1 MPRTRAERGHA
12 RTVVLSFGPFVI
24 GRMTYREPDAENLH
38 PADAA
43 LNPPARRYSWQ
54 VQQAALSSGSPTS
67 LKSKLIARRPFH
79 LSGRCD
85 LLLRLQRMERSV
97 QLRECAR

>member
-43 LNPPARRYSWQ
+43 LNLPTRRYSWQ
-54 VQQAALSSGSPTS
+54 VQPPPPA
-67 LKSKLIARRPFH
+67 
-79 LSGRCD
+79 C
-85 LLLRLQRMERSV
+85 
-97 QLRECAR
+97 